1 MVSRAQWLLE
11 EGMAA
16 GRDLADTAT
25 AAGLRALSHDP
36 AVVME
41 MEMSRRLNDAAAG
54 LTAKGWPAED
64 VSLWR
69 GGVMIG
75 VGLRMKDLAN
85 G

>member
-1 MVSRAQWLLE
+1 MATREQWLIE

-25 AAGLRALSHDP
+25 AAGLRATSHDP
-36 AVVME
+36 VVVME
-41 MEMSRRLNDAAAG
+41 MEIGRRLNDAAAG
-54 LTAKGWPAED
+54 LAGKGWPAED
-64 VSLWR
+64 VGLWR

-75 VGLRMKDLAN
+75 VGLRMKEMAN